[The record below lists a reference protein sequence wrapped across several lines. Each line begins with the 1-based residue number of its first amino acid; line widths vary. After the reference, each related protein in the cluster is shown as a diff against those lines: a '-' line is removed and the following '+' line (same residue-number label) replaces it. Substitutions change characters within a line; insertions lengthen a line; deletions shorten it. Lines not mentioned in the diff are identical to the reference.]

1 MNRTI
6 ARTRLSAQT
15 DTMNTTDPSGQIQ
28 SKRPR
33 LLLIMLVLALGL
45 AAWRLLG
52 PALKEKQLAAAGL
65 FDLQRLATGSGA
77 NERVLYY
84 LGRKQETVGDKHA
97 AMDSYWRALQI
108 DQQDEAAWLGWARTT
123 DAVLGPDKARQVI
136 QTCLQA
142 LPNSAPIYVQL
153 ARIEQRA
160 GNHEGALAAA
170 EKAARLD
177 PRNLGAWQ
185 IAGAEAAAMQRHAEA
200 RRTFAQAASLSPGDW
215 RSWAGLG
222 DALSHLCRRKEAAA
236 AFREAVRLAPNEG
249 VTRLLL
255 GTELLLA
262 AASDKDIETA
272 RGELLEADRLSASLP
287 PAAQFQNALMLGDSF
302 RRERR
307 WSQALEWYIKAQA
320 LSPFDPTV
328 QYGLARS
335 YRGMGNIAVAR
346 RAEARHEAL
355 SRLDREINELALRVD
370 IAPDDS
376 AARLRL
382 ARLYASVG
390 QSENAALNYRKLSN
404 SGPSAG
410 LARRELRSLLSRS
423 ANTAG
428 LPPAL
433 RP

>member
-1 MNRTI
+1 M
-6 ARTRLSAQT
+6 
-15 DTMNTTDPSGQIQ
+15 
-28 SKRPR
+28 
-33 LLLIMLVLALGL
+33 LLALALGV
-45 AAWRLLG
+45 AAWRFAA
-52 PALKEKQLAAAGL
+52 PALREKQLASSGL
-65 FDLQRLATGSGA
+65 SDLQQIAGGNGA
-77 NERVLYY
+77 DERVLYY
-84 LGRKQETVGDKHA
+84 LGRKQETIGQTRA

-108 DQQDEAAWLGWARTT
+108 DPQDEAAWLGWARTT
-123 DAVLGPDKARQVI
+123 DAALGPDKAKQVI

-142 LPNSAPIYVQL
+142 LPRSAPTYVEL
-153 ARIEQRA
+153 ARIEQGA
-160 GNHEGALAAA
+160 GNHEGAYAAA

-177 PRNLGAWQ
+177 PHNVEAWR
-185 IAGAEAAAMQRHAEA
+185 IAGAEAAARQRHEDA
-200 RRTFAQAASLSPGDW
+200 RRAFAQAAGLSAADW

-249 VTRLLL
+249 VTHLLL

-262 AASDKDIETA
+262 AASDSELESA
-272 RGELLEADRLSASLP
+272 RGELQEADRLDASLP
-287 PAAQFQNALMLGDSF
+287 PPARFQKALMLGDSF

-307 WSQALEWYIKAQA
+307 WNEAVDWYLKAQA
-320 LSPFDPTV
+320 LSPFDPAV
-328 QYGLARS
+328 PYGLVRV
-335 YRGMGNIAVAR
+335 YRGKGDVAAAG
-346 RAEARHEAL
+346 RAEARHEEL
-355 SRLDREINELALRVD
+355 SRIDREINVLALRVD
-370 IAPDDS
+370 IAPDDT

-390 QSENAALNYRKLSN
+390 QTENAALNYRKLSN

-423 ANTAG
+423 ANMAG